1 MRNVIFC
8 CDLRRKLHHDECF
21 SNDPWIRSTGLTHSA
36 ERRRFGAGHISKK
49 ERAREKDWAL
59 VETSKPT
66 RASLRDDLS
75 SASQTSLPDEPWRS
89 VRSRGEAPS
98 SRGKCQARLQERPLL
113 WVESWRRWSGCA
125 GDVDGHHGWRRDGAR
140 QAQLAF
146 PHRSTRGSTGSHNR
160 RREFLVRG
168 AEQGRS
174 GLSTRPE
181 ERSPEGDRDRLCSQ
195 GWRLHQRIFRC
206 PQTDWPRPVWP
217 TGLCSTWSRRDIS
230 RRCRSKRWCNSDRHK
245 PHLKLLRDESRWRL
259 DGRFSRRDGGTGV
272 CSNSWSRDPGK
283 LRLAEG
289 SRDRRRHA
297 IDPGGG
303 RFYRDRTV
311 QRTVEI
317 TPQQGKGDIQIRP
330 WRINEKGTSCENSL
344 LFATGSTQHIFAT
357 PMRILSLVFHC
368 LSPEDC
374 TIPSTRSCFDRLQ
387 AVDLIWR
394 HFITSTQGPCFA
406 CNPTRLR
413 SWSVCS
419 RDTRLH
425 FVVATRSTRFAL
437 TPQSPLSHSTPLA
450 QASFGS
456 YRTNRRV
463 GSYFSRTDLE
473 VFFFLRAS
481 HHVLM
486 VYEKPHTNLFLYLVS
501 FVPYLVTS
509 ALIPS
514 MCSENNSTSSSSL
527 SSARPGRA
535 FMITNVAKP

>member
-1 MRNVIFC
+1 MSPVGNLRWQTWYCVAIFKEHCTMMNGSQKEQLPAKIRTDTSVRTMR
-8 CDLRRKLHHDECF
+8 L
-21 SNDPWIRSTGLTHSA
+21 DPEYWTHSQCWTSTIWCWA
-36 ERRRFGAGHISKK
+36 HPQKG
-49 ERAREKDWAL
+49 RAREQYWVL
-59 VETSKPT
+59 VSTSKPT
-66 RASLRDDLS
+66 RARLRGDGS
-75 SASQTSLPDEPWRS
+75 SVSQTSLPDEPWRS

-146 PHRSTRGSTGSHNR
+146 PYRSTGGATRSHNR
-160 RREFLVRG
+160 RREFFVRG
-168 AEQGRS
+168 AEQRRT

-206 PQTDWPRPVWP
+206 PQTDSPRPVWP
-217 TGLCSTWSRRDIS
+217 TGRCSTWSRRDIS
-230 RRCRSKRWCNSDRHK
+230 RRCRSKRWWNSDRNK

-272 CSNSWSRDPGK
+272 CSNSWSLDPRKTAGGK
-283 LRLAEG
+283 G
-289 SRDRRRHA
+289 SQRPKETRDRPRWRTILPRQDGSARSWNHPSTGGRRHPDTA
-297 IDPGGG
+297 LANQREGPAVNV
-303 RFYRDRTV
+303 FSLDR
-311 QRTVEI
+311 
-317 TPQQGKGDIQIRP
+317 
-330 WRINEKGTSCENSL
+330 
-344 LFATGSTQHIFAT
+344 
-357 PMRILSLVFHC
+357 
-368 LSPEDC
+368 EDC

-437 TPQSPLSHSTPLA
+437 TPLYFSPTPLHLP
-450 QASFGS
+450 
-456 YRTNRRV
+456 R
-463 GSYFSRTDLE
+463 
-473 VFFFLRAS
+473 
-481 HHVLM
+481 
-486 VYEKPHTNLFLYLVS
+486 
-501 FVPYLVTS
+501 
-509 ALIPS
+509 
-514 MCSENNSTSSSSL
+514 
-527 SSARPGRA
+527 GR
-535 FMITNVAKP
+535 